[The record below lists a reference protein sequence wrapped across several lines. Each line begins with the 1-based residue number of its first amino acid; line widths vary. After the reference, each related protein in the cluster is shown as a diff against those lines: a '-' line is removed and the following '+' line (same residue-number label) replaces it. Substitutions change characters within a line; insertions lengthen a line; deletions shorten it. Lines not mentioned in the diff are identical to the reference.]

1 MFWTTE
7 QWYHVRAVGVKKVVI
22 NVTVLC
28 RFLLFFILFFFL
40 SGLFGVGSH
49 HAWNKK
55 KTTFEK
61 RIKAFFLNRRE
72 SYLAFSF
79 NFISSI
85 TLDFHTALVSF
96 FISFSCSLVL
106 LCVVVNDKLKQK
118 NIMSFKVPKL
128 NDSELGCIKSWW
140 QIKIEPPVGNW
151 MSLCCIISD
160 LTWTWNMN
168 M

>member
-1 MFWTTE
+1 M
-7 QWYHVRAVGVKKVVI
+7 KKVVI

-28 RFLLFFILFFFL
+28 QFLFFFVF
-40 SGLFGVGSH
+40 LFEWVIWGGVSSCL
-49 HAWNKK
+49 KQK

-61 RIKAFFLNRRE
+61 RIKAFFFNRRE

-85 TLDFHTALVSF
+85 TLDSHTALVSF

-118 NIMSFKVPKL
+118 NKK
-128 NDSELGCIKSWW
+128 
-140 QIKIEPPVGNW
+140 
-151 MSLCCIISD
+151 
-160 LTWTWNMN
+160 T
-168 M
+168 